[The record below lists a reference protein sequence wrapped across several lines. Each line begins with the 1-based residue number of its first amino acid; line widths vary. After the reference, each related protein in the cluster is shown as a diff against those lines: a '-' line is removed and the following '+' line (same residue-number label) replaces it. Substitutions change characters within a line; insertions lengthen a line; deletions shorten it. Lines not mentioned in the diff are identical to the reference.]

1 MEKKSTYQSG
11 DDHSSL
17 TPENPWTRP
26 PPRAHTQSASQD
38 SRECPY
44 ILEVRLPS
52 IDWEISTLGTIDEQ
66 GSSSNGLLPA
76 QPTPR
81 NNRPLSD
88 HSFHVFDA
96 LYAPSRA
103 ASFRDS
109 LVIPSPNS
117 HPDPSHGFS
126 ALSTSGGHEQSWRS
140 SRTQSNRSQHRWSRV
155 ASLHDGA
162 ENIEFEPLDHGG
174 SGTGEGEPPGAL
186 EEYPSGVRLWLI
198 MVAMLMSIFL
208 IGLDMTIVATAIPSI
223 TDEFQGLS
231 DVAWYGSVFFMTIGS
246 FQPMWGKIYKYF
258 SLKYSYLTA
267 IIIFEVGSLVC
278 GVAPSSDTFIVGR
291 AISGIGAAGIASGS
305 YTIVGFIT
313 NAKRRPLFTGIIGA
327 MFGTSTVL
335 GPLLGGVLT
344 GEASWRW

>member
-1 MEKKSTYQSG
+1 MEKRRSYQSG
-11 DDHSSL
+11 DDRSAP
-17 TPENPWTRP
+17 TPETPLTRH
-26 PPRAHTQSASQD
+26 PPRAHTHSTSQE

-44 ILEVRLPS
+44 VLEVRLPS
-52 IDWEISTLGTIDEQ
+52 IDWEISTIDEQ
-66 GSSSNGLLPA
+66 GSFSNSPLPA

-81 NNRPLSD
+81 KDRPLSD
-88 HSFHVFDA
+88 HSFHVLDA

-109 LVIPSPNS
+109 FAFPSPNS
-117 HPDPSHGFS
+117 PPDPSHRFS
-126 ALSTSGGHEQSWRS
+126 AISASGGYDRIWRPSRIQS
-140 SRTQSNRSQHRWSRV
+140 TRSQHRRSRV
-155 ASLHDGA
+155 VSLHD
-162 ENIEFEPLDHGG
+162 EVESIEFEPLDPAGP
-174 SGTGEGEPPGAL
+174 GTGEGEPPKAL
-186 EEYPSGVRLWLI
+186 EEYPSGLRLWLI

-231 DVAWYGSVFFMTIGS
+231 DVAWYGSVFFMTIGA

-258 SLKYSYLTA
+258 SLKYSYLAA
-267 IIIFEVGSLVC
+267 IVIFEVGSLVC
-278 GVAPSSDTFIVGR
+278 GVAPSSTTFIVGR

-313 NAKRRPLFTGIIGA
+313 DAKRRPLFTGIIGA

-344 GEASWRW
+344 GEVSWRW